1 MIRNLGDHSAN
12 ERTFLAWVRTS
23 IAIMAFGFL
32 VEKFDLFLAI
42 AARTIDPTVRL
53 PAIQVPDWHFG
64 NALGLMLIVLGTA
77 MIALA
82 ALRFR
87 RTAKAIDSADVLPLL
102 SSRVDFV
109 LACLLILLGVCLFIY
124 LVHALVTGL

>member
-42 AARTIDPTVRL
+42 AARTIDPTVHL
-53 PAIQVPDWHFG
+53 PAIHLSDWHFG
-64 NALGLMLIVLGTA
+64 NVLGLILIVLGTA

-82 ALRFR
+82 VLRFR
-87 RTAKAIDSADVLPLL
+87 RTARMIDSADVLPLL

-109 LACLLILLGVCLFIY
+109 LACLLILLGVSLFIY
-124 LVHALVTGL
+124 LVHALITGL

>member
-42 AARTIDPTVRL
+42 AAQTVDPSIHPPNR
-53 PAIQVPDWHFG
+53 HFG
-64 NALGLMLIVLGTA
+64 NIVGLILIVLGTV
-77 MIALA
+77 MIAVA

-87 RTAKAIDSADVLPLL
+87 RTAKAIDSAELMPLL
-102 SSRVDFV
+102 SSRVDFA
-109 LACLLILLGVCLFIY
+109 LACLLILLGVSLFIY
-124 LVHALVTGL
+124 LVHALITGL